1 MSLKRR
7 ARRIHVKIP
16 PEPPRLASPAE
27 MVATLRHIALG
38 IIVGLVVIVVGAFI
52 AQGNLA
58 IPIGAMMLAINGL
71 SLLVKIWE
79 SAADADHSPGE

>member
-27 MVATLRHIALG
+27 MVATLRRIALG
-38 IIVGLVVIVVGAFI
+38 IVASFVLIGVGAVF
-52 AQGNLA
+52 APGNMV
-58 IPIGAMMLAINGL
+58 IPIGAMMQAITGL
-71 SLLVKIWE
+71 SLLVKTWA
-79 SAADADHSPGE
+79 SAADADHSSGE